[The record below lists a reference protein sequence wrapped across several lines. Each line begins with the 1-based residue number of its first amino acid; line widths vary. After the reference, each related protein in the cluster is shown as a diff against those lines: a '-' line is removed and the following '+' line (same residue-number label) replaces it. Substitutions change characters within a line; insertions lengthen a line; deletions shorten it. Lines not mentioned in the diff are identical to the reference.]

1 MTNPLWHSIQNAFHD
16 DVNWLQG
23 KLTSTQQEALKL
35 ATSAAHYVEENG
47 GKVLRDAASAA
58 VIAAET
64 VPGDGMAKLSAAA
77 ASVTAVLVAE
87 GIPVVKTAVNLAIE
101 MALADAKQAGLIN

>member
-1 MTNPLWHSIQNAFHD
+1 MTNPIWHSLQNSFHD
-16 DVNWLQG
+16 GVNWLQG
-23 KLTSTQQEALKL
+23 KLTSGQQEALKL

-64 VPGDGMAKLSAAA
+64 VPGGGEAKFSAAV
-77 ASVTAVLVAE
+77 ASVIATLAAKEIDVVKAAIDTAVQM
-87 GIPVVKTAVNLAIE
+87 AV
-101 MALADAKQAGLIN
+101 ADAKQAGLIN